1 MRTGGWLPAGKPTHP
16 PPSVTLYYYYVCYM
30 GVLKSTDPFGSVDL
44 TFGGKSTDPSIW
56 IGSVDLRFCGKSTDL
71 DPG

>member
-1 MRTGGWLPAGKPTHP
+1 MMYEK
-16 PPSVTLYYYYVCYM
+16 

-56 IGSVDLRFCGKSTDL
+56 IGSVDLRFCGKSTDP
-71 DPG
+71 DPD